1 MNKKAGI
8 ISVVLMIII
17 VLMLISGFFLYL
29 DANDLREQFPISQKM
44 FLYKTDN
51 TIKTG
56 MQGVFNDSIPIYLDK
71 EKIEEVNNLY
81 KKKDYQKLLE
91 SNYKIFI
98 MNRNSF
104 DAVSGQIDFLDK
116 KIQKEFLL
124 NAIDS
129 DDAILAFVKEF
140 DITNDPQTI
149 NYTRSRLYEK
159 FGSDEEFKGAIF
171 SLLIDKALDQNG
183 QSYMILEY
191 KKNNIIIYPD
201 SITLRIIKTLP
212 DNIIRILVG

>member
-104 DAVSGQIDFLDK
+104 DAVSGQI
-116 KIQKEFLL
+116 
-124 NAIDS
+124 
-129 DDAILAFVKEF
+129 
-140 DITNDPQTI
+140 
-149 NYTRSRLYEK
+149 
-159 FGSDEEFKGAIF
+159 
-171 SLLIDKALDQNG
+171 
-183 QSYMILEY
+183 
-191 KKNNIIIYPD
+191 
-201 SITLRIIKTLP
+201 
-212 DNIIRILVG
+212 